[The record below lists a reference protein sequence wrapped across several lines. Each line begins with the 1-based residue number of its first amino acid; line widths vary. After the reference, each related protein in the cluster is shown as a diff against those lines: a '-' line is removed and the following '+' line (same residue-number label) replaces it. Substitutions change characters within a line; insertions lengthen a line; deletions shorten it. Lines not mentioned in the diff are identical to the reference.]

1 MSEVENT
8 KPSVTSNRNIVR
20 LFVIVVFVAV
30 CYMILPLYMQNRT
43 NALYEQSHK
52 LSVQINQLQRD
63 VLTQE
68 LEINKLSSLEH
79 LTSVSEGW
87 ELDLNDVPT
96 KIRVVGG
103 AR

>member
-1 MSEVENT
+1 MSAVENT
-8 KPSVTSNRNIVR
+8 KPAVTSNRNIVR
-20 LFVIVVFVAV
+20 LFVIAVLVAG

-68 LEINKLSSLEH
+68 LEINKLSSLEY
-79 LTSVSEGW
+79 LLNASEGW
-87 ELDLNDVPT
+87 ELGLNDVPT
-96 KIRVVGG
+96 KVRIVGG
-103 AR
+103 SR